1 MKIILDTSS
10 LEYGEK
16 EKKDYISLL
25 EQFTDEKV
33 ELFVTD
39 GVISE
44 LERHSLEKTVRGKN
58 SKVVLLRLNQL
69 IEQKRLKRI
78 VEPLSDAHIVDDALI
93 KEALKL
99 KGVILTQDKLLKI
112 KAKEQ
117 GIRTITYKRSG
128 IIGD

>member
-16 EKKDYISLL
+16 EKKDYLTLL
-25 EQFTDEKV
+25 EQFTDEKI
-33 ELFVTD
+33 ELFITD
-39 GVISE
+39 GVINE
-44 LERHSLEKTVRGKN
+44 LERHSSEKTIRGKN
-58 SKVVLLRLNQL
+58 SKVVLLRINKL

-78 VEPLSDAHIVDDALI
+78 VEPLSNTNIVDDALI

-99 KGVILTQDKLLKI
+99 NGVILTQDKMLKL